1 MNLFFFLDETFLCMW
16 KKKNVW
22 KNLQKKVMI
31 KKWFVRGF
39 KMVLMTFAA
48 YFFWIFSKIFT
59 NYLQLLE
66 IIWITVKII
75 LLKNS

>member
-1 MNLFFFLDETFLCMW
+1 MNLFFFSMKRFYVCE
-16 KKKNVW
+16 KKNVW

-59 NYLQLLE
+59 NYLQSLE